1 MVDNSKTD
9 VAKQRSRIAHG
20 AGAAVG
26 AFMIVTFAIS
36 LVVYTTGNSVF
47 AGSEVAVGTP
57 NFLDTTGTAAYGVAS
72 GVVSLVFGIFGVLF
86 GTVAA
91 MLSVA
96 FGAFGLVV
104 GFVLAAGIF
113 AGPVLLVGAI
123 AVLVKRRYFPDV
135 I

>member
-1 MVDNSKTD
+1 MADGSKSD
-9 VAKQRSRIAHG
+9 VITRRSRIAHG

-36 LVVYTTGNSVF
+36 VVVYATGSEIYAG
-47 AGSEVAVGTP
+47 AGSALAAP
-57 NFLDTTGTAAYGVAS
+57 SFLDATSAAAFGVAS
-72 GVVSLVFGIFGVLF
+72 GVVSLVLGMFGVLF

-96 FGAFGLVV
+96 FGAFGLMA
-104 GFVLAAGIF
+104 GFVVAAGVF
-113 AGPVLLVGAI
+113 AGPLLLVAAI

>member
-1 MVDNSKTD
+1 MADSSKSD
-9 VAKQRSRIAHG
+9 VTTQRSRIAHG

-26 AFMIVTFAIS
+26 AFMIVTLAIS
-36 LVVYTTGNSVF
+36 VVIYATGGEVYASTEPTI
-47 AGSEVAVGTP
+47 GSFS
-57 NFLDTTGTAAYGVAS
+57 FLDTTGAAAFGVAS
-72 GVVSLVFGIFGVLF
+72 GVVSLVFGVFSVLF

-96 FGAFGLVV
+96 FGAFGLIA
-104 GFVLAAGIF
+104 GFLLALGVF

-123 AVLVKRRYFPDV
+123 GVMVKRRFFPDV